1 MISASMER
9 ARAETPFPI
18 RQGVF
23 VAVAGPSGAG
33 KDSVMQYARDRLGSL
48 AADIVFARRVITR
61 PMEAGSEI
69 HDSLDETAFEKAE
82 AKGSFA
88 ASWRANGLCYGLPAE
103 LDDVARAGQVV
114 VANVSRAVIPTLSER
129 YINFQAVIITAPR
142 DVLADRLAA
151 RGRESREELLQRLER
166 ADATELQVPDALVI
180 DNSGPLEDAGE
191 KFLAILRKAAA
202 WSDVCDTV

>member
-33 KDSVMQYARDRLGSL
+33 KDSVMQYARERLGAL
-48 AADIVFARRVITR
+48 AGDVVFARRVITR
-61 PMEAGSEI
+61 PMEADSEE
-69 HDSLDETAFEKAE
+69 HDSLEVEAFERAE
-82 AKGSFA
+82 RDGCFA

-103 LDDVARAGQVV
+103 LDDIARAGQVV
-114 VANVSRAVIPTLSER
+114 VANASRAVIPALGER
-129 YINFQAVIITAPR
+129 YVNFQPVIITAPR
-142 DVLADRLAA
+142 EVLADRLAA
-151 RGRESREELLQRLER
+151 RGRESRAELLQRLER
-166 ADATELQVPDALVI
+166 AHSSELQVPQALVI
-180 DNSGPLEDAGE
+180 DNSGPLEQAGE
-191 KFLAILRKAAA
+191 KFLAVLRRAAA